1 MGHEGLVSLLFLR
14 GWPGRP
20 SACTLLLYLAEDV
33 QDTVGGEEVSYIHAG
48 VLHPDPLEGAGAA
61 QWQAPPRPAALRCRL
76 QQVGAQTP
84 TRAHERDRCVCT
96 GTDRQPLAGQSLLA
110 PNHTALSQVS

>member
-33 QDTVGGEEVSYIHAG
+33 QDTVGGEEVSDIHAG

-61 QWQAPPRPAALRCRL
+61 QWQALPWPAALRCRL

-84 TRAHERDRCVCT
+84 TRCVCT

-110 PNHTALSQVS
+110 PNHTARSQAS